1 MLLIS
6 TVTNFG
12 VCPLTMPC
20 FPPYLRW
27 LMTFILLPIGKLVLV
42 GLLTGVSVGM
52 SVGGVIVSI
61 MSVVVVTVLV
71 MLIVVGAAVVQYSIV
86 KLPSVV
92 VYLVQVRL
100 LRTLL
105 YVLIP

>member
-1 MLLIS
+1 ML
-6 TVTNFG
+6 
-12 VCPLTMPC
+12 
-20 FPPYLRW
+20 
-27 LMTFILLPIGKLVLV
+27 
-42 GLLTGVSVGM
+42 
-52 SVGGVIVSI
+52 
-61 MSVVVVTVLV
+61 VVVVTVLV
-71 MLIVVGAAVVQYSIV
+71 MSIVVGDAAVVQYSIV